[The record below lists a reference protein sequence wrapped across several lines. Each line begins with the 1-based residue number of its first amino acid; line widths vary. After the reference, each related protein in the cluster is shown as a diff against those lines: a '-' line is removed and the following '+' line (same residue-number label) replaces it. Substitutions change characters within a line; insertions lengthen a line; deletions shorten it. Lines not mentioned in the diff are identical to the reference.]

1 MAFRD
6 FYTSLKISEELARN
20 QGISNSEKV
29 VTEVEAA
36 LRAILKGT
44 RAADVESSTLDFKQ
58 ETGTPKET
66 NRNLAKAAVC
76 FANAAGGTIV
86 VGVDDTKSGTRALV
100 GCTLDPA
107 PLRARIYEIT
117 TPGVLVTCAELIFE
131 GVRLLVIEVPEGVE
145 IHTDSKG
152 AARWRVEKQC
162 LPMSSQDQLQTRE
175 RRGIGDATAAIS
187 EQSVDDIH
195 SEALVAA
202 RRALAQRTDAGSDEL
217 ARLSDMDLLRALG
230 VVDSDGRLLRGGEV
244 LLCDPPPNTYS
255 LLYQHRPTPGG
266 EATLVE
272 RLHGPLILVFEQVV
286 ALAWSRR
293 KVTPV
298 NLPGGRQIDI
308 ADFPQPAVREVIANA
323 LLHRMYQ
330 LPGPVSVEHSPT
342 SFIVDS
348 PGPLVAGV
356 DEANILTHPSKPRN
370 RCLFEAARMLS
381 LVEETGRGVDRM
393 YRELILAGHQPP
405 QISQR
410 TDATRVVF
418 SSGTPRTQV
427 VTFLRSLP
435 EFEQVDIDTL
445 LLVVTML
452 RSRTI
457 TAEKLAT
464 TIQKTKAEA
473 EEVLSRHAEGP
484 SAVLEV
490 TRETERMRTRT
501 YRLSPNALRALGTT
515 VEYQRTSPR
524 QAEQKI
530 IAHVR
535 EYGRITNRT
544 VRNLLDID
552 MQTASV
558 LLRALREGGL
568 LVRTSAQ
575 RRGRSVEYGPGPGFP
590 G

>member
-1 MAFRD
+1 M
-6 FYTSLKISEELARN
+6 
-20 QGISNSEKV
+20 
-29 VTEVEAA
+29 TEVEVA
-36 LRAILKGT
+36 LRAVLDGA
-44 RAADVESSTLDFKQ
+44 RAAGVESGTLDFKQ
-58 ETGTPKET
+58 EAGTPKET
-66 NRNLAKAAVC
+66 DQKLAQAAVC

-86 VGVDDTKSGTRALV
+86 VGVDDSKSGSQALV
-100 GCTLDPA
+100 GCNLDPA
-107 PLRARIYEIT
+107 LLRARIYEIT
-117 TPGVLVTCAELIFE
+117 TPGVLVTCAELIYE
-131 GVRLLVIEVPEGVE
+131 GVRLVVVEVPEGIE
-145 IHTDSKG
+145 IHTDTKG

-162 LPMSSQDQLQTRE
+162 LPMSTQDQFLTRE
-175 RRGIGDATAAIS
+175 RRGVGDVTDSIS
-187 EQSVDDIH
+187 KRSVDDIH
-195 SEALVAA
+195 PEALRAA
-202 RRALAQRTDAGSDEL
+202 RRALAQRTDAVSDDL
-217 ARLSDMDLLRALG
+217 TRLSDLDFLRALG
-230 VVDSDGRLLRGGEV
+230 VVTGDGKLLRGGEL
-244 LLCDPPPNTYS
+244 LLCDPPPNTYT

-272 RLHGPLILVFEQVV
+272 RLRGPLILVFETVV
-286 ALAWSRR
+286 DLAWSRR
-293 KVTPV
+293 NVTPV
-298 NLPGGRQIDI
+298 NLPGGRQVDI

-330 LPGPVSVEHSPT
+330 LPEPVSVEHSPT
-342 SFIVDS
+342 SFIVES

-381 LVEETGRGVDRM
+381 LAEETGRGVDRM

-410 TDATRVVF
+410 SDATRVVF

-427 VTFLRSLP
+427 VTFLRILP
-435 EFEQVDIDTL
+435 EFERVDIDTL

-457 TAEKLAT
+457 TAERLAP

-473 EEVLSRHAEGP
+473 EAVLSRHAEGP
-484 SAVLEV
+484 SAILEV
-490 TRETERMRTRT
+490 TRETERMRSHT
-501 YRLSPNALRALGTT
+501 YRLSPSALQALGAA
-515 VEYQRTSPR
+515 VEYQRTPPL

-530 IAHVR
+530 IAHVN

-552 MQTASV
+552 VQMASV
-558 LLRALREGGL
+558 LLRTLREGGL

-590 G
+590 S